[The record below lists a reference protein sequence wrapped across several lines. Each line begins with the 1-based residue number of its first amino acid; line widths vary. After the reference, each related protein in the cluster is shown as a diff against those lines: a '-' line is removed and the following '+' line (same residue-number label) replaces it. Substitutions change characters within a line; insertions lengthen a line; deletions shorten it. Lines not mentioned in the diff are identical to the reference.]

1 MIRHSSSHLIEQDLD
16 YVRGIVDR
24 NYIGNGPL
32 CAELAQL
39 LARKFERSAVTLT
52 NSATAALHLCLLALA
67 AKMPRKDR
75 VLLGAYACPEILSAI
90 MHAGLQPILVDTRS
104 DSLNL
109 DMTAL
114 ASRVDARSLAI
125 ICTNIGGVP
134 DDYSAASA
142 FGIPIISDCAQ
153 AIGSYYAGR
162 DLASQGLCSILSF
175 GATKMLSAGAGG
187 AFLGDRELGES
198 VAQLSQS
205 ELSVEDYRQGG
216 FRATFGQHVGELTA
230 GLAMAQLRRLE
241 GMIARR
247 RQIAEAYDR
256 ALRGARDVAL
266 VGDSRLAHSNRFR
279 YYFLSDRAAGWIDH
293 LRSRDI
299 DARPSIAHV
308 IPEYLKDQ
316 GAFPNV
322 LCIARRVVSV
332 PIFPAMTTA
341 QAALVAD
348 ALANPPTRSP

>member
-1 MIRHSSSHLIEQDLD
+1 
-16 YVRGIVDR
+16 
-24 NYIGNGPL
+24 
-32 CAELAQL
+32 
-39 LARKFERSAVTLT
+39 
-52 NSATAALHLCLLALA
+52 
-67 AKMPRKDR
+67 MPSKDR
-75 VLLGAYACPEILSAI
+75 VLLGAYVCPEVLSAV
-90 MHAGLQPILVDTRS
+90 MQAGLQPVMVDTRL

-114 ASRVDARSLAI
+114 ASRIDARSLAI
-125 ICTNIGGVP
+125 ICTNIGGMP
-134 DDYSAASA
+134 DDYSAAAA

-153 AIGSYYAGR
+153 AIGSRHAGR
-162 DLASQGLCSILSF
+162 DLASQGLCSVLSF

-198 VAQLSQS
+198 VAQLSRS
-205 ELSVEDYRQGG
+205 ELSTEDYRQGG

-247 RQIAEAYDR
+247 RQIAESYDL
-256 ALRGARDVAL
+256 ALRDALNVML
-266 VGDSRLAHSNRFR
+266 VGDDRLAHSNRFR
-279 YYFLSDRAAGWIDH
+279 YYFLSDKAAAWIDH

-308 IPEYLKDQ
+308 IPEYLQGQ

-322 LCIARRVVSV
+322 LYIARRVVSV
-332 PIFPAMTTA
+332 PIFPAMTNT

-348 ALANPPTRSP
+348 ALAAGPDRIP